1 MHLRNWLQLTSQHDA
16 VHLYHARMKYLSSAA
31 LLAGLFALAPIGHTQ
46 DHPNIQQGNYQQPIF
61 RCASGGGVTYSH
73 VPCPGGKEIGAETKA
88 AARYST
94 PPQDRAKAMRRA
106 ELTASVRQECE
117 GLDATIQREQASL
130 KAKGDAVTI
139 TDEQP
144 LVKSKLRARELR
156 C

>member
-1 MHLRNWLQLTSQHDA
+1 
-16 VHLYHARMKYLSSAA
+16 MKYLSSAA
-31 LLAGLFALAPIGHTQ
+31 LLAGLSLAPFLGHTQ
-46 DHPNIQQGNYQQPIF
+46 DHPNIQQGNFQQPIF
-61 RCASGGGVTYSH
+61 KCGTAGGGVTYSH
-73 VPCPGGKEIGAETKA
+73 VPCPGAKEIGASTQA
-88 AARYST
+88 TARYST

-117 GLDATIQREQASL
+117 GLDASIQREQASL
-130 KAKGDAVTI
+130 KAKGDAATI